1 MTKEVNSTQGTV
13 QWPFKLESIAKAA
26 APGGAAGMWHRYVI
40 SQGKNTIEGVRA
52 GTDAEVTTLVH
63 DMIERLNERREGK
76 HRPKSKR

>member
-1 MTKEVNSTQGTV
+1 
-13 QWPFKLESIAKAA
+13 
-26 APGGAAGMWHRYVI
+26 MWHRYVI